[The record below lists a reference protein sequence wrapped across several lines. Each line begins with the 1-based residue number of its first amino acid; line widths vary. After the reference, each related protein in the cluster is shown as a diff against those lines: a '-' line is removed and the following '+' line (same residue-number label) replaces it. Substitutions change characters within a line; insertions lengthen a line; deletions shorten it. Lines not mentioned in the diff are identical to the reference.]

1 MKNKKAFTLME
12 LLTVIAVMAVLAGL
26 LLPALNRARARART
40 AAAESMIASLQVA
53 LSMYN
58 MDYGMYPASSATGIQ
73 RNGNSFHTDFDGAPN
88 NLVAALTAPTL
99 GGPYMELRGSD
110 LDTEPTYD
118 LSRRNVVLD
127 PWGRAYVYTA
137 RRDSAGDPV
146 GSSYGPFHPHE
157 DPLDNTYN
165 IYSLGPNGLTSDDA
179 GNDVEFTGNDWHV
192 AALVSNEAAGD
203 WSETDDSADPHYDDI
218 NSWDGSR
225 R

>member
-1 MKNKKAFTLME
+1 MKSKKAFTLME
-12 LLTVIAVMAVLAGL
+12 LLTVIAVMAILAGL
-26 LLPALNRARARART
+26 LLPALRRARARART

-58 MDYGMYPASSATGIQ
+58 MDYGMYPASTAADATQ
-73 RNGNSFHTDFDGAPN
+73 NNGNSFGTTATN

-110 LDTEPTYD
+110 LDTEPTNN
-118 LSRRNVVLD
+118 LSHRNVVLD

-137 RRDSAGDPV
+137 RRPEAGGDAS
-146 GSSYGPFHPHE
+146 GGPFHPHP

-203 WSETDDSADPHYDDI
+203 WQDTDTPGDPHYDDI

>member
-12 LLTVIAVMAVLAGL
+12 LLTVIAVMAILAGL
-26 LLPALNRARARART
+26 LLPALRRARARART

-58 MDYGMYPASSATGIQ
+58 MDYGMYPASTAADATQ
-73 RNGNSFHTDFDGAPN
+73 NNGNSFGTTAAN

-110 LDTEPTYD
+110 LDTEPTNN
-118 LSRRNVVLD
+118 LSHRNVVLD

-137 RRDSAGDPV
+137 RRPEAGGDAS
-146 GSSYGPFHPHE
+146 GGPFHPHP

-165 IYSLGPNGLTSDDA
+165 IYSLGPDGMTHNGITA
-179 GNDVEFTGNDWHV
+179 TR
-192 AALVSNEAAGD
+192 AGD
-203 WSETDDSADPHYDDI
+203 WNDSGLVAHLECGHWNDPTIDSGSRRWDDI

>member
-12 LLTVIAVMAVLAGL
+12 LLTVIAVMAILAGL
-26 LLPALNRARARART
+26 LLPALRRARARART

-58 MDYGMYPASSATGIQ
+58 MDYGMYPASTAADATQ
-73 RNGNSFHTDFDGAPN
+73 NNGNSFGTTAAN

-110 LDTEPTYD
+110 LDTEPTNN
-118 LSRRNVVLD
+118 LSHRNVVLD

-137 RRDSAGDPV
+137 RRPEAGGDAS
-146 GSSYGPFHPHE
+146 GGPFHPHP

-165 IYSLGPNGLTSDDA
+165 IYSLGPDGMTF
-179 GNDVEFTGNDWHV
+179 GINDPVTGWNNSLLYAD
-192 AALVSNEAAGD
+192 ERCGD
-203 WSETDDSADPHYDDI
+203 WSDADDPGDPHYDDI